1 MQPNIEFDEQKNLIL
16 KETRGVNFDD
26 ILNCIKTNKI
36 LGIVEHYNK
45 SKYIHQSLLIVKINN
60 YAYVVPFV
68 VKNDNTIFLKT
79 VFPSRKYKKL
89 YIDNYAKPK
98 T

>member
-1 MQPNIEFDEQKNLIL
+1 VQPNIEFDEQKNLIL

-26 ILNCIKTNKI
+26 VLTCIKNNKV
-36 LGIVEHYNK
+36 LGVEKHYNK
-45 SKYIHQSLLIVKINN
+45 SKYINQSLLIVKINN

-89 YIDNYAKPK
+89 HIDSYVKPK
-98 T
+98 S